1 MRKKQ
6 YALLFAASALS
17 IMSITLFAGSA
28 SAPEYAVRQAREEPK
43 PAVGAITDRGIPYV
57 FHSSQTS
64 HSGRTFHDENG
75 YSGIEFS
82 AQKLPSS
89 SNGYVHPYYRYTPR
103 EIVPLGSE
111 Q

>member
-6 YALLFAASALS
+6 HALLFAASALS
-17 IMSITLFAGSA
+17 IALFAEPA
-28 SAPEYAVRQAREEPK
+28 SAPEYAVRQARAEPE

-57 FHSSQTS
+57 FRSSQTS
-64 HSGRTFHDENG
+64 HSGRHFQGENG

-82 AQKLPSS
+82 AQELQSS
-89 SNGYVHPYYRYTPR
+89 STGYVHPYYRYTPK
-103 EIVPLGSE
+103 EILPLGSG